1 MKSRLSAYGLGTG
14 RKAETRR
21 CPNSRPTSMGHC
33 ACPHLISGPS
43 RGQWKTPAQAEPADD
58 CSRLV
63 LALLMRAATQE
74 ILQFSIAGVMER
86 GDMNLRSSRYE
97 LQERQNNFLLTAERR
112 SCSPRPLNR
121 KSALKHALFSHHPTR
136 HGRDREDIP
145 SLDSLLPGVMRTP
158 TARQSRLSIAGSANV
173 QSQHQHD
180 ARNMPSPF
188 PHRGQPVACC

>member
-1 MKSRLSAYGLGTG
+1 
-14 RKAETRR
+14 
-21 CPNSRPTSMGHC
+21 MGHC

-43 RGQWKTPAQAEPADD
+43 RGQWKTPAQAEPADV

-74 ILQFSIAGVMER
+74 ILQLGIAGVIEG

-97 LQERQNNFLLTAERR
+97 LQERQNNFLLTEERR

-136 HGRDREDIP
+136 HGRDPDDIP
-145 SLDSLLPGVMRTP
+145 SLDSLLPDVMRAP
-158 TARQSRLSIAGSANV
+158 PRGKAVLASRVPWLFSRSTNMTTETCRRRSPIEDSPWPAVDLIGDEENLS
-173 QSQHQHD
+173 
-180 ARNMPSPF
+180 RF
-188 PHRGQPVACC
+188 